1 MTEEEQDIKCI
12 YCNATLYKD
21 EYGDFPCK
29 NCIVMFGYDDN
40 ELHYIGYIRKNHMIG
55 VDMLNNITMLIESG
69 DDFDE
74 EKPLVHLTHTIDLT
88 PENVDEV
95 IERLLKLKA
104 FT

>member
-1 MTEEEQDIKCI
+1 MEI
-12 YCNATLYKD
+12 
-21 EYGDFPCK
+21 FPCK

-74 EKPLVHLTHTIDLT
+74 EKPLVHDLFARKPT
-88 PENVDEV
+88 TLVV
-95 IERLLKLKA
+95 GGMALL
-104 FT
+104 